1 VEVLAGAVEL
11 VVPLGGTRYFLW
23 TIFGE
28 RAQFIVCIY
37 VPFMLSFPLLY
48 LYVAPFIFALFYL
61 SFLFAFVKYMIFLFV
76 FLHFFED

>member
-1 VEVLAGAVEL
+1 
-11 VVPLGGTRYFLW
+11 
-23 TIFGE
+23 
-28 RAQFIVCIY
+28 
-37 VPFMLSFPLLY
+37 MLSFPLLY